1 MTDQDKKICQLCDNV
16 TDRFRICENC
26 GRVVCFDCS
35 SSTSG
40 VMMEGS
46 PLCSKCGSDRISVYY
61 KGKKVP

>member
-1 MTDQDKKICQLCDNV
+1 MTDQDNKICQLCDNV

-26 GRVVCFDCS
+26 GRVVCFDC